1 MLQVVGLGTQDSLD
15 DAFAFVD
22 NYGTT
27 SFPMLWDPTFDSW
40 AALGVTGQPAA
51 MLMTSDGRIV
61 EAWSGA
67 IPETQVL
74 DLVDQLT
81 TAGV

>member
-1 MLQVVGLGTQDSLD
+1 MVGLGTQDDL
-15 DAFAFVD
+15 ALAEYFVD
-22 NYGTT
+22 TYGTV

-40 AALGVTGQPAA
+40 AALGITGQPAA